1 MTIAVTGSIATDH
14 LMRFPGRFSEQLL
27 AEHLQKVSLSFLV
40 DDLVVHRG
48 GVAGNMAYAIG
59 VLGGRAALV
68 GAAGADFTD
77 YRTWLEAAGVDC
89 DNVLI
94 SDTAHTARF
103 VCTTDTDMAQIASFY
118 PGAMSQARNIKLANV
133 VEAIGTPELV
143 IVGANDPDT
152 MFLHTDECRKLGLAF
167 AADPSQQLARLSGE
181 EIRQLIDGATYLF
194 TNDYE
199 WDLLLSKTDWTDADV
214 LAQVGL
220 RVTTLGAKGV
230 DLVAVDG
237 TNIHVDVVPET
248 AQVDPTGVGDAF
260 RAGFLTAR
268 SAGLGLERAA
278 QLGSLVAVLVLETTG
293 TQNWTW
299 NPDVANSRLADAYG
313 AAAAEEIAQA
323 LGSSCTGYCGS
334 LIVGTMLCSTKIA
347 CHSMK
352 IRTVQSRRLWS
363 LSPARCSS
371 SIVRTAAVSTNW
383 PACEASIM
391 P

>member
-1 MTIAVTGSIATDH
+1 MKGGRFVTIAVTGSIATDH

-68 GAAGADFTD
+68 GAAGVDFTD
-77 YRTWLEAAGVDC
+77 YREWLEAAGVDC

-181 EIRQLIDGATYLF
+181 EIRQLTDGATYLF

-199 WDLLLSKTDWTDADV
+199 WDLLLSKTGWTDADV

-268 SAGLGLERAA
+268 SAGLSLERAA

-313 AAAAEEIAQA
+313 TAAAEEISEA
-323 LGSSCTGYCGS
+323 LG
-334 LIVGTMLCSTKIA
+334 
-347 CHSMK
+347 
-352 IRTVQSRRLWS
+352 
-363 LSPARCSS
+363 
-371 SIVRTAAVSTNW
+371 
-383 PACEASIM
+383 
-391 P
+391 

>member
-68 GAAGADFTD
+68 GAAGKDFAD
-77 YRTWLEAAGVDC
+77 YRAWLESAGVDC
-89 DNVLI
+89 AGVLI
-94 SDTAHTARF
+94 SESAHTARF
-103 VCTTDTDMAQIASFY
+103 VCTTDTEMAQIASFY
-118 PGAMSQARNIKLANV
+118 PGAMSEARNIKLANV

-152 MFLHTDECRKLGLAF
+152 MFLHTDECRTLGLAF
-167 AADPSQQLARLSGE
+167 AADPSQQLARLSGA
-181 EIRQLIDGATYLF
+181 EIKQLIDGATYLF

-199 WDLLLSKTDWTDADV
+199 WDLLLSKTGWTDADV
-214 LAQVGL
+214 LSQVGL

-230 DLVAVDG
+230 DLVSPDG
-237 TNIHVDVVPET
+237 STIHVDVVPET

-299 NPDVANSRLADAYG
+299 DLEVATSRLADAYG
-313 AAAAEEIAQA
+313 AEAAEEIAAA
-323 LGSSCTGYCGS
+323 LG
-334 LIVGTMLCSTKIA
+334 
-347 CHSMK
+347 
-352 IRTVQSRRLWS
+352 
-363 LSPARCSS
+363 
-371 SIVRTAAVSTNW
+371 
-383 PACEASIM
+383 
-391 P
+391 